1 MSAPKSPFNTEDL
14 NSNDG
19 FLTYVWGPS
28 LWMTL
33 HTISFNYPCHPTNA
47 QKKQYRSFF
56 NSLQHVLPCGKCRTN
71 LVDNLKT
78 TNYNKDVFQN
88 RETLSK
94 WVYDLHACVNSM
106 LGKDTPTSYAD
117 VRHTYENF
125 RARCSLTPT
134 MIGGA
139 KKATRKKS
147 IERGCTVPLTG
158 VKSKCEIRIVPACKR
173 SPTMKIDKRCLCR
186 RNRFFSQKSKLK

>member
-1 MSAPKSPFNTEDL
+1 MTTSKLSPFNTEDL

-33 HTISFNYPCHPTNA
+33 HTISFNYPCHPTKA
-47 QKKQYRSFF
+47 QKKQYRAFF
-56 NSLQHVLPCGKCRTN
+56 DSLQHVLPCGKCRTN
-71 LVDNLKT
+71 LIDNLKS

-94 WVYDLHACVNSM
+94 WVYDLHVCVNSM
-106 LGKDTPTSYAD
+106 LGKDTKTSYEE
-117 VRHTYENF
+117 VRHTYEHF

-139 KKATRKKS
+139 KKTTQKKN
-147 IERGCTVPLTG
+147 
-158 VKSKCEIRIVPACKR
+158 
-173 SPTMKIDKRCLCR
+173 
-186 RNRFFSQKSKLK
+186 NRT